1 MMLYRSIGLDAVR
14 TMSSTYRSRKR
25 GVRTV
30 GGVLEEGTVGAC
42 RREAD
47 GSEQASEALKP
58 WARHLFQSIQEL
70 VRTWSG
76 LAGSTG
82 CREYTSFSSL
92 GPVHEHVFN
101 VQLMDGPPPT
111 GDELQGRVSTVRMV
125 AGLTTGAIVDA
136 GALVEDTDNPAR
148 FVSLERAISTDVS
161 CGGRSTF
168 PLMRLA

>member
-1 MMLYRSIGLDAVR
+1 MLYRSTGLDAVR
-14 TMSSTYRSRKR
+14 TMPSTYRSRKR
-25 GVRTV
+25 R
-30 GGVLEEGTVGAC
+30 GVLEVGTVGAC

-47 GSEQASEALKP
+47 GGEQASKALKP
-58 WARHLFQSIQEL
+58 CVRRLFQSIQGL

-76 LAGSTG
+76 LAGSTKPTG

-101 VQLMDGPPPT
+101 VHLMDGPPPT